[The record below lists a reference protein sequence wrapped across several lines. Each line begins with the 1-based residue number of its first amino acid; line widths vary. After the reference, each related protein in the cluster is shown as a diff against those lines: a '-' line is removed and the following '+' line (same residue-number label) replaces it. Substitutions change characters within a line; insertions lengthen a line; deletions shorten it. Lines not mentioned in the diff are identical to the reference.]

1 MIKTTVI
8 GGTGYT
14 GCELVRLLIHHPRT
28 TIEQIISRS
37 EAGKAVNDVF
47 PNLPSTD
54 LQYSEHFDLSS
65 KPDIVFFATPNG
77 IAMKQAQALLD
88 SGLRVIDLAA
98 DFRLNADDWHQ
109 WYGEKHTCPQLLEQA
124 VYGLPEL
131 YRTQIANAQ
140 LVANPGCYPTSV
152 ILGLKPLIESGIVD
166 VSCLIADSKS
176 GVSGAG
182 RRANVG
188 LLFGECSEN
197 FKAYKV
203 SAHRHWPEIKTQLD
217 RLAGSQVGL
226 TFTPHLLPI
235 TRGIHSTLYVKTA
248 AEQSELQSCLVRAY
262 SQEPFV
268 KVLPAGS
275 HPQTRQV
282 AGTNDCILA
291 VHKPQHGDI
300 AVVLSVLDNLVKGAA
315 GQAIQNMNLMFG
327 LDETA
332 GLDDLL
338 CLG

>member
-1 MIKTTVI
+1 MISVSVI

-14 GCELVRLLIHHPRT
+14 GCELVRLLTHHPQVVVKQIVSRT
-28 TIEQIISRS
+28 
-37 EAGKAVNDVF
+37 EAGKAVGEVF
-47 PNLPSTD
+47 PELIKTELYYTES
-54 LQYSEHFDLSS
+54 FDSS
-65 KPDIVFFATPNG
+65 LKPDLVFFATPNG
-77 IAMKQAQALLD
+77 VAMKQAEALLD
-88 SGLRVIDLAA
+88 SGLRIIDLAA
-98 DFRLNADDWHQ
+98 DFRLSTDDWHQ
-109 WYGEKHTCPQLLEQA
+109 WYGETHACPKLLKQA

-131 YRTQIANAQ
+131 YRAQIADAK

-152 ILGLKPLIESGIVD
+152 ILGLKPFIESNMGD

-176 GVSGAG
+176 GVTGAG

-217 RLAGSQVGL
+217 KLAGCEVGL

-235 TRGIHSTLYVKTA
+235 TRGIHSTLYFKTTA
-248 AEQSELQSCLVRAY
+248 GQNKLQDCLEHAY
-262 SQEPFV
+262 AQEPFV
-268 KVLPAGS
+268 KVLPLGS

-282 AGTNDCILA
+282 AGTNDCLIA
-291 VHKPQHGDI
+291 VHKPQHNDTAI
-300 AVVLSVLDNLVKGAA
+300 VLSVIDNLGKGAA

-327 LDETA
+327 LDETL
-332 GLDDLL
+332 GLVD
-338 CLG
+338 